1 MFWARLRKSRPE
13 ADRLQPSPG
22 DNITEFVPR
31 TEIFGAQPELAAES
45 DKPQVTAQEM
55 QRILEQERFAV
66 AGRLAVSIAHEIN
79 TPLQTIQ
86 TDLELLR
93 SLPPEEQACLL
104 DDAIDEIQ
112 RIGRIVHQLL
122 DLYRP
127 AVAGPVDLSSL
138 IDRVVFM
145 LSKRMEDQHILVRRT
160 VSIALPAYGRADELM
175 QIVINLVVNA
185 LDAMPAGG
193 VLSFCVTTGGDGCA
207 QLILDIS
214 DSGSGVPADL
224 RARIFEPF
232 VTTKATGM
240 GLGLAIS
247 RQIAEQNN
255 GELTL
260 ADSSEHGSTFRVRL
274 PVFAA
279 EVSARS

>member
-1 MFWARLRKSRPE
+1 M
-13 ADRLQPSPG
+13 
-22 DNITEFVPR
+22 
-31 TEIFGAQPELAAES
+31 
-45 DKPQVTAQEM
+45 M
-55 QRILEQERFAV
+55 EQERFAV
-66 AGRLAVSIAHEIN
+66 TGRLAASVAHEIN

-86 TDLELLR
+86 TGLELLR

-127 AVAGPVDLSSL
+127 AVAGPVDLSAL
-138 IDRVVFM
+138 IDRVVFL
-145 LSKRMEDQHILVRRT
+145 LSKRIEDQRILVQRA
-160 VSIALPAYGRADELM
+160 VSSAQPAYGRVDELM

-193 VLSFCVTTGGDGCA
+193 MLSFSVRMAGERPA

-214 DSGSGVPADL
+214 DTGPGVPADL
-224 RARIFEPF
+224 RVRIFEPF
-232 VTTKATGM
+232 VTTKATGT

-247 RQIAEQNN
+247 RQIAEQNS

-260 ADSSEHGSTFRVRL
+260 ADSSVHGSTFRVRL